1 MLPNNKGNFNWEH
14 LLIMTLKESST
25 PKNIKQGGTGKPGTV
40 YNKYMYVKARKGCR
54 FTPVSGLFSISP
66 LIAYDLKDE
75 YRCWFSLFFTI
86 LQTDKTILTIW
97 KKIKILNKI
106 YTNKRQ
112 KIWMYLS
119 AIIEKI
125 DR

>member
-75 YRCWFSLFFTI
+75 YRC
-86 LQTDKTILTIW
+86 
-97 KKIKILNKI
+97 
-106 YTNKRQ
+106 
-112 KIWMYLS
+112 
-119 AIIEKI
+119 
-125 DR
+125 